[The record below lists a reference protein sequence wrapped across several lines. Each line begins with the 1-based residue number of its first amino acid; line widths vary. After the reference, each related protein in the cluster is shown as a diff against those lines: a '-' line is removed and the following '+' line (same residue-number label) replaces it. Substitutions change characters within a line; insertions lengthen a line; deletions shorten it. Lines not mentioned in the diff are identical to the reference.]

1 MKTFTARGSD
11 FRALN
16 AHALKQSYL
25 LAFLMA
31 AVICLCTGLWTEAM
45 AQATGSGIQWTK
57 FDGETTRFVN
67 WLKNRPLT
75 SFFTIAAIIIG
86 PVAVLCRSKCSF
98 KPPSVRMRP
107 GFSSPVL
114 NAVDADCRSH

>member
-16 AHALKQSYL
+16 THALRQSYL
-25 LAFLMA
+25 FAFFLA
-31 AVICLCTGLWTEAM
+31 AVICLSSGLWSEAM

-86 PVAVLCRSKCSF
+86 VLCAFNQAQWRWFFMLILGAFIAFGAERFVGGLKSSF
-98 KPPSVRMRP
+98 T
-107 GFSSPVL
+107 
-114 NAVDADCRSH
+114 